1 MGPACIRHALV
12 MVAFHLLEHYV
23 EVRPEG
29 AFLWRG
35 EDVSDAQTRRCS
47 PRRASSPYRQTLT
60 PQHYNIQTPMSDT
73 VCVYCSSSDDIDDE
87 HFEVAEVMGR
97 ALAEGRHRL
106 VYGGGQVGLMGRLA
120 ESVHERGGN
129 VVGVIPEALRDKE
142 GVAYDVADE
151 MVVTG
156 TMQERKAE
164 MYSRADAF
172 VALPGG
178 FGTLEEFMEVLTL
191 KQLGYHRKP
200 LVLINTSG
208 FYDALIHF
216 FEQLYD
222 QGFARQQHGELY
234 HLADGPED
242 AMTYLEEYRAA
253 PQEA

>member
-1 MGPACIRHALV
+1 
-12 MVAFHLLEHYV
+12 
-23 EVRPEG
+23 
-29 AFLWRG
+29 
-35 EDVSDAQTRRCS
+35 
-47 PRRASSPYRQTLT
+47 
-60 PQHYNIQTPMSDT
+60 MSDT
-73 VCVYCSSSDDIDDE
+73 VCVYCSSSSDIDDDY
-87 HFEVAEVMGR
+87 FEVAETMGR

-120 ESVHERGGN
+120 EAVHEQGGS

-191 KQLGYHRKP
+191 KQLGYHRKA
-200 LVLINTSG
+200 LVLVNTGG
-208 FYDALIHF
+208 FYDALIRF

-222 QGFARQQHGELY
+222 QDFARRQHGELY
-234 HLADGPED
+234 HLADDPSG

-253 PQEA
+253 PQEEA